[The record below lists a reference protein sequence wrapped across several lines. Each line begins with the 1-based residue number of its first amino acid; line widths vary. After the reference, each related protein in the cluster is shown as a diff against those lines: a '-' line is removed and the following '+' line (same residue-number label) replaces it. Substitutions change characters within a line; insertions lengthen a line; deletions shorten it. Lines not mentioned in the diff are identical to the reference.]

1 MRRVLYDA
9 TGGVCRGFGFVPKL
23 GMRGA
28 ILNKKEQLQFERLE
42 RLLAVERERA
52 ESAWAGYREALYQLV
67 DLRMKLEAVERA
79 LHGHQ
84 E

>member
-1 MRRVLYDA
+1 V
-9 TGGVCRGFGFVPKL
+9 GL
-23 GMRGA
+23 GDS

-52 ESAWAGYREALYQLV
+52 ESAWAGYRDALYQLV
-67 DLRMKLEAVERA
+67 DLRMKLEAVKRA
-79 LHGHQ
+79 LHGP